1 MCAITGIFS
10 LTHTPFEGLLSA
22 MIQTLAHRG
31 PDAQGI
37 WIGKGVGLAH
47 ARLSIIDLDPSSNQ
61 PMHDPDSGN
70 TIIFNGEIYNYIE
83 LREELISFGYT
94 FRTKSDTEV
103 ILKSYSHWGV
113 NCLNRFNGMWAI
125 VIFDRKQNSLFASRD
140 RVGVKPFV
148 YGVTTHNDLVFASEA
163 KAIAQHFPEFNQVNQ
178 QFLLDFIE
186 RDFFACYKETFYKN
200 MFNLLPGHYFFV
212 KPGEIPKQIRYWK
225 WTPKLN
231 TFPMSD
237 ADVQD
242 KFNYLLTDSIKLRF
256 RSDVPVGS
264 CLSGG
269 LDSGTIV
276 GVASKLFEK
285 RIHTFSCIYP
295 SHPAFDESHYINAS
309 VREFNT
315 ISQFVEP
322 KHDDFISL
330 MKDSVYE
337 QDGPTGGPSILSQ
350 RAVME
355 LASKDVKVLLDGQG
369 ADELLGGYHSYFRY
383 SLLSQAR
390 SIRDRKSVISLFNFL
405 SNSSKIKKRFPTS
418 VPKLYQAMILTR
430 SPVSFYTR
438 NRENTQLGFFKEFEN
453 DDLNTLLLEH
463 VFTNLTNLL
472 HYEDRNSMR
481 FSIESR
487 LPFLDYRLIEFAFS
501 LPSKYKI
508 RGSTTKWLLHGL
520 ASTVL
525 PKEVLN
531 RKDKM
536 GFTTPA
542 HEWFLQ
548 NENMAYFKDYL
559 SEQNPLYQALSPW
572 MRDYL
577 NNSFKILSEHKYTS
591 PSGPGDINAL
601 WRFFTAN
608 MWHESR
614 SAKPSSIKE
623 VRNIKISIA
632 TT

>member
-1 MCAITGIFS
+1 MCGIAGIFS
-10 LTHTPFEGLLSA
+10 PNNTPREELLSA
-22 MIQTLAHRG
+22 MLQTLVHRG
-31 PDAQGI
+31 PDAQKVWINKGI
-37 WIGKGVGLAH
+37 GLAH
-47 ARLSIIDLDPSSNQ
+47 ARLSIIDLDISANQ
-61 PMHDPDSGN
+61 PMQDPDSGN
-70 TIIFNGEIYNYIE
+70 MIIFNGEIYNYIE
-83 LREELISFGYT
+83 LREALISLGYT
-94 FRTKSDTEV
+94 FKTKSDTEV
-103 ILKSYSHWGV
+103 ILKSYHHWGV
-113 NCLNRFNGMWAI
+113 DCLNRFNGMWAI

-140 RVGVKPFV
+140 RVGIKPFV
-148 YGVTTHNDLVFASEA
+148 YGVTSKNDLVFASEA
-163 KAIAQHFPEFNQVNQ
+163 KAITQHFPEFNHVNQ
-178 QFLLDFIE
+178 QFLQDFIE

-212 KPGEIPKQIRYWK
+212 KPGETPKQIRYWE
-225 WTPKLN
+225 WTPKLDVSR
-231 TFPMSD
+231 MSD
-237 ADVQD
+237 VDVQD
-242 KFNYLLTDSIKLRF
+242 KFSYLLTDAIKLRF

-269 LDSGTIV
+269 LDSSTIV
-276 GVASKLFEK
+276 GVASKLFDK

-295 SHPAFDESHYINAS
+295 NTPAFDESHYINAS
-309 VREFNT
+309 IREFNT

-322 KHDDFISL
+322 KHDDFISI
-330 MKDSVYE
+330 MKNSVYE
-337 QDGPTGGPSILSQ
+337 HDGPTGGPSILSQ

-355 LASKDVKVLLDGQG
+355 LASQKVKVLLDGQG
-369 ADELLGGYHSYFRY
+369 ADELLGGYHSYFHY

-390 SIRDRKSVISLFNFL
+390 KIRERKSLTGLFKYWA
-405 SNSSKIKKRFPTS
+405 NSSKIKKRFPNGI
-418 VPKLYQAMILTR
+418 PKLYQSMRLTR

-438 NRENTQLGFFKEFEN
+438 NRENTQLAYFKEFEN

-508 RGSTTKWLLHGL
+508 RGSTTKWLLQGL
-520 ASTVL
+520 ACSVL

-542 HEWFLQ
+542 HQWFLQ
-548 NENMAYFKDYL
+548 DENMVYFKNYL
-559 SEQNPLYQALSPW
+559 SEQNPLYQTLSSW

-577 NNSFKILSEHKYTS
+577 NKSFKILSDHKHSS
-591 PSGPGDINAL
+591 PSAAGDINAL

-608 MWHESR
+608 MWLESM
-614 SAKPSSIKE
+614 
-623 VRNIKISIA
+623 
-632 TT
+632 